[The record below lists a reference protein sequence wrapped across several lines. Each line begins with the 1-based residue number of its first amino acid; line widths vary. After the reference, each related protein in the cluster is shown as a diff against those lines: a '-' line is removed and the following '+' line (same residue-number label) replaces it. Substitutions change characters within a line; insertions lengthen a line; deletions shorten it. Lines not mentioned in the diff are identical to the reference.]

1 MVAIVM
7 IRSEE
12 LVGYT
17 STINVLKKGNGRVKL
32 ANLQLR
38 RMVRKP
44 EASMA
49 AFKKN
54 FTSKTGAQ
62 FRRKIKPEI

>member
-1 MVAIVM
+1 M
-7 IRSEE
+7 ISSEE

-17 STINVLKKGNGRVKL
+17 STINVKKGNGRVKL

-54 FTSKTGAQ
+54 FTSKTAQ
-62 FRRKIKPEI
+62 NQFGQKIKPKT